1 MDQNAM
7 NFVLFRMKQ
16 YSAALAA
23 GVVYGIIFRP
33 KYGRSVQ
40 DDTSRRGI
48 DYFEADPTSGHNVLP
63 LYS

>member
-7 NFVLFRMKQ
+7 NFMLFRMKQ
-16 YSAALAA
+16 YSAA
-23 GVVYGIIFRP
+23 
-33 KYGRSVQ
+33 RSVQ